1 MSYLKTLQETVSYVS
16 DFLGDTPEVGI
27 ICGTGLGPIAE
38 EITNAKELAYT
49 KIPNFPASAVK
60 GHANKL
66 VFGNLGSKKVLA
78 FQGRFHYYEGY
89 SMKEVTLPVRLLQLL
104 GCRNMVVTN
113 AAGGLNRGYN
123 VGDIMLIEDHIN
135 FMFQNPLLGPNFEEL
150 GPRFPDMSQPYKKHC
165 IQLAE
170 EIALQEKIALR
181 KGTYI
186 AVTGPSYETR
196 AELRFFNRF
205 GDAVGMSTVP
215 EVIAANHAGFTGIL
229 GLSVI
234 TNKASGEDTHE
245 ESHDSVVQAANAAT
259 PRVVNLVREFV
270 KKLGSTA

>member
-1 MSYLKTLQETVSYVS
+1 MSYLEMLRETVSYIEN
-16 DFLGDTPEVGI
+16 FFGDKPEVGI
-27 ICGTGLGPIAE
+27 ICGTGLGTIAE
-38 EITNAKELAYT
+38 EIKDAKELPYGE
-49 KIPNFPASAVK
+49 IPNFPASSVK

-66 VFGNLGSKKVLA
+66 VFGTMGSKKVLA

-89 SMKEVTLPVRLLQLL
+89 SMQEVTLPARVMQLL
-104 GCRNMVVTN
+104 GCKNMVVTN
-113 AAGGLNRGYN
+113 AAGGLNRNYE

-135 FMFQNPLLGPNFEEL
+135 FMFQNPLIGRNFEEL
-150 GPRFPDMSQPYKKHC
+150 GPRFPDMSQPYKKSSMK
-165 IQLAE
+165 LAE
-170 EIALQEKIALR
+170 EIALQEKITLR

-215 EVIAANHAGFTGIL
+215 EVIVANHAGIPGIL

-234 TNKASGEDTHE
+234 TNKATGEDTHE

-259 PRVVNLVREFV
+259 PRVVRLVTEFV
-270 KKLGSTA
+270 KRC